1 MSIKRL
7 NIYSW
12 ALATLYL
19 IVVIVLETH
28 SPAPSM
34 EGIYYSFPLIA
45 ILILWSEKSTN
56 VINIDDTKITRKEA
70 FCRDLFLI
78 TLGFTLAFMLPLGF
92 KYNNSD
98 VQGWWSIGIVIGTI
112 IGFFYACVF
121 SLISLI
127 LEHHKKQTVLFIC
140 LIAVIITIE
149 SFVPQSIIPRYIS
162 LLHGLHIEFFHFF
175 ISASMLIYLF
185 FCLLQKLLKK

>member
-1 MSIKRL
+1 VSVRKF

-12 ALATLYL
+12 ALTILYL

-28 SPAPSM
+28 SPTPSM
-34 EGIYYSFPLIA
+34 EGIYSSLPLIA

-56 VINIDDTKITRKEA
+56 VLNIDDIKITKKEA
-70 FCRDLFLI
+70 FSRDLFLI
-78 TLGFTLAFMLPLGF
+78 TFGFTLAFMLPLAF

-98 VQGWWSIGIVIGTI
+98 VQGWWALGIVIGTI

-127 LEHHKKQTVLFIC
+127 LEHHKKQTILFIC
-140 LIAVIITIE
+140 LISVIIAIE
-149 SFVPQSIIPRYIS
+149 SFVPQSIVPRYIS
-162 LLHGLHIEFFHFF
+162 LFHGLNIELFHFF
-175 ISASMLIYLF
+175 IGISMLIYLA
-185 FCLLQKLLKK
+185 FCLIQKVLEK

>member
-1 MSIKRL
+1 MLIQRL

-12 ALATLYL
+12 SLAILYF
-19 IVVIVLETH
+19 IVAIVLETH

-34 EGIYYSFPLIA
+34 QGIYSSFPLIA
-45 ILILWSEKSTN
+45 ILILWSEKSSK
-56 VINIDDTKITRKEA
+56 VINIDDTNITKKEA
-70 FCRDLFLI
+70 FSRDLFLI
-78 TLGFTLAFMLPLGF
+78 TLGFTLAFMLPLAF

-98 VQGWWSIGIVIGTI
+98 VQGWWALGIVIGTI

-127 LEHHKKQTVLFIC
+127 LEHHKKQTIFFIYF
-140 LIAVIITIE
+140 IFVIIIIE

-162 LLHGLHIEFFHFF
+162 LFHGLRIEFFHFF
-175 ISASMLIYLF
+175 ISASVLIYFF
-185 FCLLQKLLKK
+185 FCLLRKSLKK